1 MNNLIEIDNR
11 YAALLLIEILFEK
24 GIINRQTYFNVK
36 KRFESHN
43 SQAA

>member
-1 MNNLIEIDNR
+1 MNCNVNIDNR
-11 YAALLLIEILFEK
+11 YAALLLIETLFEK

-36 KRFESHN
+36 KRFESHI